1 MKNTLIAFSLLFSFS
16 LSVSANEFEIQKG
29 QCIDAA
35 KIVKNQDYEFFKQIA
50 PLKVRAEEQAI
61 KRLVDKQNAKYT
73 KSRYAGIKN
82 FSIKDY
88 ELVEDP
94 QKHRISVVRKSVEK
108 WQASQVLKV
117 NYTFETTVVRSNQEQ
132 TIGGYCLFALI
143 GNDWYM
149 TNLLK

>member
-1 MKNTLIAFSLLFSFS
+1 MKNTLLLLPLLFSSF
-16 LSVSANEFEIQKG
+16 VSANNFETQKA

-35 KIVKNQDYEFFKQIA
+35 NIVKNQDYEAFKQIA

-61 KRLVDKQNAKYT
+61 KRLVDKQNDKYT

-82 FSIKDY
+82 FLIKDF
-88 ELVEDP
+88 ELVEEP
-94 QKHRISVVRKSVEK
+94 QSHRVSVVRRSVEK

-117 NYTFETTVVRSNQEQ
+117 NYAFDTTVVRTNKEQ
-132 TIGGYCLFALI
+132 SVGGFCLFALI
-143 GNDWYM
+143 DDAWYM